1 MKKYKAKRKG
11 FIHIL
16 ILFFGLIPIIVYLIG
31 RYEFNARPFFLLPLL
46 IPIAVILW
54 IYFDTYYGIQ
64 DNYLFYRSAFLRGKI
79 DIHKIR
85 EIQQN
90 KTLWSGIKPALSK
103 NGLIIKFNKYDEVYI
118 APDDNEKMVNDLISI
133 NPNIQVSK

>member
-16 ILFFGLIPIIVYLIG
+16 ILFFGLFPIVVYLIG
-31 RYEFNARPFFLLPLL
+31 RDEFNARPYFILPLL
-46 IPIAVILW
+46 IPIVLILW
-54 IYFDTYYGIQ
+54 IYIDTYYEIK
-64 DNYLFYRSAFLRGKI
+64 DNHLIYRSAFLRGKI

-90 KTLWSGIKPALSK
+90 KTLWSGVKPALSK
-103 NGLIIKFNKYDEVYI
+103 NGLIIKFNKYDQVYI
-118 APDDNEKMVNDLISI
+118 APTDNEEMVDDLISI

>member
-16 ILFFGLIPIIVYLIG
+16 ILFFGLLPIIVYLIG
-31 RYEFNARPFFLLPLL
+31 RDEFNARPYFIIPLL
-46 IPIAVILW
+46 IPLALILW
-54 IYFDTYYGIQ
+54 IYIDTYYEIK
-64 DNYLFYRSAFLRGKI
+64 DNYLIYRSAFLRGKI

-85 EIQQN
+85 EIQKN
-90 KTLWSGIKPALSK
+90 KTLWSGVKPALSK

-118 APDDNEKMVNDLISI
+118 APTDNEEMVDDLISI
-133 NPNIQVSK
+133 NPKIQVSK